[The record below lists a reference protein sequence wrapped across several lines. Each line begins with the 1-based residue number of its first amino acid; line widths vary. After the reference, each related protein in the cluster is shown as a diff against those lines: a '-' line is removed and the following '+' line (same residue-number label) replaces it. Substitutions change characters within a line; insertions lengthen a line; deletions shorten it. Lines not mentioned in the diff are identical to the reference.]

1 MALAPKLPSPLGKAT
16 GLQAQAPVLIPQIIT
31 ISDGYQPYGY
41 FSYGHC
47 CSYLAGPSIE
57 SQPFRVSTR
66 DNRPLTGLSP
76 SLHTVAARADG
87 TGTRI

>member
-1 MALAPKLPSPLGKAT
+1 MALAHLTPKPSWQGGLT
-16 GLQAQAPVLIPQIIT
+16 GASTGIDTANNHHQRWIPAVWILLVWALLVPRGAST
-31 ISDGYQPYGY
+31 
-41 FSYGHC
+41 
-47 CSYLAGPSIE
+47 E